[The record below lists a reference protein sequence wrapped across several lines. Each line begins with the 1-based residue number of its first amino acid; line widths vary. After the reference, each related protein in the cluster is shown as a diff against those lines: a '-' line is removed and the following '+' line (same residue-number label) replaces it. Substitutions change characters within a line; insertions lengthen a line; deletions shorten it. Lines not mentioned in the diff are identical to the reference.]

1 MLVIPVISS
10 LRQLGRAFKPR
21 DRSHGIVGH
30 SISTDGWSDVEQNEN
45 TGEERKDCSERI
57 GDDTNMSEEQQ
68 REITRQVDAYEEELR
83 KTYRR
88 KDDSRIIKRKKRTF
102 FQDLV
107 QKADDEEQLNID
119 DLRQEEHDLISTNLW
134 LSLSFIILFV
144 VGAVFVSDRIES
156 IAMKV
161 TKFITHYFSWFYILI
176 CTGSLIFLIYL
187 AFSRFGAVVLGEPD
201 EEPEFSDFSWA
212 SMLFSAGMGV
222 GLLFWGGAEPV
233 CHYINPPLGAGRT
246 VAAARDAMVF
256 ASFHWGLHAWA
267 VYVLTAI
274 GVAYYGFRKRKK
286 YLMSSAILDITDRP
300 RVFKALKV
308 FTDFVSTLAVVFG
321 VAAAIGMGV
330 MKIAG
335 GFKYA
340 YGLDVNN
347 TSGYI
352 VILLSITIFFIASAT
367 TGLKKGIKWLS
378 NLNMSVAMI
387 LMLFVFIVGPT
398 LFICKVFV
406 DTIGLY
412 LNELP
417 RLSFKIAPFIPAYEA
432 WMGRWT
438 LTWLT
443 WWIAWAPFVGIFIAR
458 ISRGRTIREVIVGS
472 LIFPT
477 IFTIAWFSIFGGAAL
492 HLEMF
497 GDGGIGSL
505 ATNSKTVTQSLF
517 ALLDFYPLKGLTA
530 SVSILLLFTFLVTS
544 ADSACFAI
552 AMMTTEGDLDPGTGM
567 KVLWGVVLS
576 VLTLILVLGGGIKAT
591 SAAALIFAF
600 PFSIV
605 MILIAISLTIR
616 LSLQVARRRI

>member
-1 MLVIPVISS
+1 MRP
-10 LRQLGRAFKPR
+10 
-21 DRSHGIVGH
+21 D
-30 SISTDGWSDVEQNEN
+30 STDTLRRHEDKNEEADLAAN
-45 TGEERKDCSERI
+45 LSEA
-57 GDDTNMSEEQQ
+57 QQ
-68 REITRQVDAYEEELR
+68 KEITRQVDAYEEELR
-83 KTYRR
+83 NTYKR
-88 KDDSRIIKRKKRTF
+88 KDDSRIIRRKRRSF
-102 FQDLV
+102 YEELV
-107 QKADDEEQLNID
+107 EKADEEEKLNPDI
-119 DLRQEEHDLISTNLW
+119 LRQEEHDLISTNLW
-134 LSLSFIILFV
+134 LSLGFIV
-144 VGAVFVSDRIES
+144 VFVLAALLVKDRIEQ
-156 IAMKV
+156 IAGRA
-161 TKFITHYFSWFYILI
+161 TTLITHYFSWFYILI
-176 CTGSLIFLIYL
+176 CTGSLIYLIYL

-233 CHYINPPLGAGRT
+233 SHYLNPPVGAGRT
-246 VAAARDAMVF
+246 VEAARQGMVY
-256 ASFHWGLHAWA
+256 AIFHWGLHAWA

-300 RVFKALKV
+300 KVFKALKI

-335 GFKYA
+335 GLKHA
-340 YGLDVNN
+340 YKIDASN
-347 TSGYI
+347 TTGYV
-352 VILLSITIFFIASAT
+352 VILLIITALFILSAM

-378 NLNMSVAMI
+378 NLNMTVAMV
-387 LMLFVFIVGPT
+387 LMLFVFILGPR

-417 RLSFKIAPFIPAYEA
+417 RLSFKIAPYTPSYEQ
-432 WMGRWT
+432 WMGKWT

-458 ISRGRTIREVIVGS
+458 ISRGRTIREVIAGS

-492 HLEMF
+492 HLEIF
-497 GDGGIGSL
+497 GNGGIGSL
-505 ATNSKTVTQSLF
+505 VTNPKTVTQSLF
-517 ALLDFYPLKGLTA
+517 ALLSYFPYSQVTA
-530 SVSILLLFTFLVTS
+530 GISILLLFTFLVTS

-605 MILIAISLTIR
+605 MVLIAVSLTIR